1 VAVAGHQACSGLPS
15 MIDLHSHILFGL
27 DDGAPDMATSVEMA
41 RMAVADGITHMAC
54 TPHVV
59 PGRYPNSS
67 ATILPAVQALQAVL
81 DAQEIRL
88 KLYCGA
94 DVHIAPDL
102 VERLANRDI
111 PTLNGSRYLLLEP
124 LHEVL
129 PPKLEDFAARL
140 LEAGFVPIITH
151 PERLLWAERHF
162 DVIRR
167 LADLGCPLQ
176 ITAGAVVGGFG
187 PLARKLADKI
197 LKEGRASVVASDAH
211 SATWRAP
218 VMSKAYRTVA
228 DQVGEDEAEL
238 LFRFRPA
245 AILADAEP
253 GLLMPARPA
262 GMSPRSGDG
271 AARRFVDR
279 IFGNG

>member
-1 VAVAGHQACSGLPS
+1 

-27 DDGAPDMATSVEMA
+27 DDGAPDMATSLEMA

-59 PGRYPNSS
+59 PGSYPNSS
-67 ATILPAVQALQAVL
+67 ATILPAMQALQAML
-81 DAQEIRL
+81 DAQQIPL

-94 DVHIAPDL
+94 DVHIAPNL
-102 VERLANRDI
+102 VERLANGDI

-129 PPKLEDFAARL
+129 SPKLEDLAARL

-167 LADLGCPLQ
+167 LADVGCPLQ

-187 PLARKLADKI
+187 LPARRLAEKI

-211 SATWRAP
+211 GATWRRP
-218 VMSKAYRTVA
+218 VMSKAYRAVA
-228 DQVGEDEAEL
+228 DQAGEDEAER
-238 LFRFRPA
+238 LFRSRPA

-253 GLLMPARPA
+253 GLVMPARRA
-262 GMSPRSGDG
+262 GMRPQSGHG
-271 AARRFVDR
+271 AARRFIDR
-279 IFGNG
+279 MFGNG